1 VYTSANGA
9 ASVFGALRE
18 EVPIRRLMESNG
30 HRKILCVNHS
40 EKTPSMHVYEDHVH
54 CYGCGFHGDV
64 VDVWAIQKGIDRPI
78 EAAFDLARAFNVL
91 LPEMSEEAR
100 QRAQERREKEADD
113 LRLAQV
119 CHDAL
124 DKHPHVRD
132 WWEARGFGADLRE
145 RFLLGANKD
154 GTAAVIPFWH
164 RGRVM
169 GLVRRQLEREPK
181 YLLPKAEEFP
191 EGYRPLFIPA
201 PIKGEVSAVEGYID
215 ALAVAASGRSSIAIG
230 GTDISDAQR
239 EELQNLMQAHEG
251 VTIYILT
258 DDDESGKEAARTWGR
273 QFFPRARVC
282 PPSYGEAAKDIAD
295 TFAREE
301 AEKTA
306 EHLDRLITT
315 SKDMVDIETEAAVD
329 IKGGAREKLAYATQ
343 NIVPLLTGITPEVMR
358 DATVDIIVDQVK
370 GLKKNW
376 ISKAI
381 KAEEERIMREMM
393 QAVTQKAEADAE
405 RRAREHQ
412 EEVASAQDEI
422 NALLAVPGVLGRL
435 RDTAA
440 RMHNVRRDEKALE
453 LSLLVALGA
462 QLEPLGNGRPLGAS
476 MLITA
481 QAGRGKNHIVDAAV
495 KPLPPEFYFAFEI
508 ASGQSLYYKADEDP
522 EFLKYTFAYPNEIEG
537 AEQLWEFLRPMLSK
551 GSAHKIV
558 TAKDADG
565 NMTTREI
572 TVEGPTTIAIPTI
585 RNKTDEQLQ
594 TRLLV
599 AELPDYPGRVK
610 EHSAAFSAQLLP
622 DAAISDYSHEV
633 FLWQEGLRQLTAIR
647 RVIFPLKH
655 RDFAVDNDQI
665 SHGARLWANLLSLMV
680 THAWLEQRNRRILE
694 LGDSAAIEA
703 TPDDYEAAYAIFN
716 EVCKRTVV
724 NLSGTHRSILD
735 GLHDLMNDNPE
746 RDGFRQREIAE
757 AGGVS
762 LGAVSTHK
770 TYLVTSA
777 KLIKESEDGLSLV
790 EGADPSWWETGQIME
805 GLPTPPQVWSW
816 WEERDPDPPD
826 PPEHGEHMNTGDEG
840 EEKRHNYA
848 GSGVHAPDEQT
859 VNADPPSD
867 AGGEQ
872 DERVHGLFTE
882 DVNSQNGA
890 GMGNDPSEEDP
901 VHAFTASEGAEEEAS
916 KGPAREY
923 PSVVYVEGRDK
934 GEYVYVGRSRRYGG
948 PHYFHNPFPVEE
960 YGRKESLRLYGD
972 HLYNKLL
979 VSGEGQRELE
989 VLAAEVAVGKS
1000 LGCHCAGRDGTPEAL
1015 TADDELFCH
1024 GQLLLAAMAAR
1035 GEDPSFLDD
1044 EEEL

>member
-1 VYTSANGA
+1 MHHVLFLPFCTLSDIARILPADSTSVNKFAHVASCRIYSRMLRKQKPQRPELPAKTARARKDLTRVYTSANGA
-9 ASVFGALRE
+9 ASVFEALRE

-30 HRKILCVNHS
+30 HRKILCINHS
-40 EKTPSMHVYEDHVH
+40 ENTPSMHVYEDHVH

-113 LRLAQV
+113 LGLAQV

-169 GLVRRQLEREPK
+169 GLVHRQLEREPK

-201 PIKGEVSAVEGYID
+201 PIKGEVYLVEGYID

-251 VTIYILT
+251 VTIFILT

-273 QFFPRARVC
+273 QFFPRARVS

-295 TFAREE
+295 TFAREG

-306 EHLDRLITT
+306 EHLDRLIAT
-315 SKDMVDIETEAAVD
+315 SKDMIDIETEVAAD
-329 IKGGAREKLAYATQ
+329 IKGGPREKLAYATE
-343 NIVPLLTGITPEVMR
+343 NIVPLLCEIEGDAVR
-358 DATVDIIVDQVK
+358 DATVDDVVDQVK
-370 GLKKNW
+370 GLKKSWVN
-376 ISKAI
+376 KAI

-405 RRAREHQ
+405 RRAQEHQ
-412 EEVASAQDEI
+412 DEVASAQAQI
-422 NALLAVPGVLGRL
+422 ITLVAVPWGIGRL

-522 EFLKYTFAYPNEIEG
+522 EFLKHTFAYPNEIEG
-537 AEQLWEFLRPMLSK
+537 AEALWEFLRPMLSK
-551 GSAHKIV
+551 GQAKKIV

-572 TVEGPTTIAIPTI
+572 TVEGPVTIAIPTI

-610 EHSAAFSAQLLP
+610 HHSSALSAQLLP
-622 DAAISDYSHEV
+622 DAATADYSREA
-633 FLWQEGLRQLTAIR
+633 FLWREGLRQLTAHR
-647 RVIFPLKH
+647 RVVFPLRH
-655 RDFAVDNDQI
+655 PDFALDDDQV
-665 SHGARLWANLLSLMV
+665 SHGARLWANLLSVMA
-680 THAWLEQRNRRILE
+680 THAWLEQRNRRLLDLAE
-694 LGDSAAIEA
+694 GKVAIEA
-703 TPDDYEAAYAIFN
+703 IPDDYAAAYRIFN
-716 EVCKRTVV
+716 KVCKRTVV
-724 NLSGTHRSILD
+724 NISDTHRRILNS
-735 GLHDLMNDNPE
+735 LYDLQQDDPGS
-746 RDGFRQREIAE
+746 DGFSQRTIAE
-757 AGGVS
+757 RAGVS
-762 LGAVSTHK
+762 QGTVSNNK
-770 TYLVTSA
+770 TFLVMSA
-777 KLIKESEDGLSLV
+777 KLIRETEGGLVLV
-790 EGADPSWWETGQIME
+790 ADAEPSWWEGGNQLMV
-805 GLPTPPQVWSW
+805 GLPTPEQVRSW
-816 WEERDPDPPD
+816 WGNQDPPPD
-826 PPEHGEHMNTGDEG
+826 G
-840 EEKRHNYA
+840 
-848 GSGVHAPDEQT
+848 AP
-859 VNADPPSD
+859 
-867 AGGEQ
+867 
-872 DERVHGLFTE
+872 
-882 DVNSQNGA
+882 
-890 GMGNDPSEEDP
+890 
-901 VHAFTASEGAEEEAS
+901 
-916 KGPAREY
+916 
-923 PSVVYVEGRDK
+923 
-934 GEYVYVGRSRRYGG
+934 
-948 PHYFHNPFPVEE
+948 
-960 YGRKESLRLYGD
+960 
-972 HLYNKLL
+972 
-979 VSGEGQRELE
+979 
-989 VLAAEVAVGKS
+989 
-1000 LGCHCAGRDGTPEAL
+1000 
-1015 TADDELFCH
+1015 
-1024 GQLLLAAMAAR
+1024 
-1035 GEDPSFLDD
+1035 
-1044 EEEL
+1044 